1 MADPSPPVPPSSGPP
16 SATVLRPGDRGVGV
30 ADLRARLEAL
40 GLLGPARSS
49 DADTF
54 DAAVDRAV
62 RAFQQD
68 RGLTADGLVGP
79 ATFRAL
85 EEARWEL
92 GDRVLVHLPGSLQ
105 RGDDVFAL
113 QRRLLDLGFKVG
125 RVDGSYGAATESAV
139 KEFQRNIGVP
149 ADGTCGPATLK
160 ALGRLA
166 PLVQGGSPNALRAQE
181 HLRQQGPL
189 LPGKVVVI
197 DAAPNQAPDADLR
210 SMADEVTADLAR
222 RVEGRLVALG
232 VQAYLTGLGAGV
244 GGQDEEDRADFA
256 NRAEA
261 HLCISLQVDASE
273 APEVCGTAAYFY
285 GIESRGIRSSIG
297 ERFAGLVQREIVA
310 RTDLADLRTHARSWD
325 LLRHTRMPA
334 VRVDIGYVT
343 NPGDTTRLADPAFR
357 DVVAEA
363 VVVAVQRMYLTPED
377 DPHTGVLRL
386 DELRAMAREQGLG
399 LP

>member
-1 MADPSPPVPPSSGPP
+1 MADTSPESVEPTATPRPTPLPEPSP
-16 SATVLRPGDRGVGV
+16 TVLRPGDRGVAV
-30 ADLRARLEAL
+30 ADLRGRPRALE
-40 GLLGPARSS
+40 PARPA
-49 DADTF
+49 ADRRGRASTY

-62 RAFQQD
+62 RAFQQE

-125 RVDGSYGAATESAV
+125 RVDGCFGAATERAV
-139 KEFQRNIGVP
+139 KEFQHNIGVP

-181 HLRQQGPL
+181 HLRRQGPL

-197 DAAPNQAPDADLR
+197 DAAPNQAPDAALR
-210 SMADEVTADLAR
+210 AMADEVTADLAR

-232 VQAYLTGLGAGV
+232 VQAYLTGLGAQRPRPGRGGAGRLRQPRRGTPVRLAPGRRLRDPRGV
-244 GGQDEEDRADFA
+244 R
-256 NRAEA
+256 
-261 HLCISLQVDASE
+261 HLGV
-273 APEVCGTAAYFY
+273 
-285 GIESRGIRSSIG
+285 
-297 ERFAGLVQREIVA
+297 
-310 RTDLADLRTHARSWD
+310 
-325 LLRHTRMPA
+325 LLRD
-334 VRVDIGYVT
+334 RV
-343 NPGDTTRLADPAFR
+343 PRRP
-357 DVVAEA
+357 
-363 VVVAVQRMYLTPED
+363 
-377 DPHTGVLRL
+377 VLDR
-386 DELRAMAREQGLG
+386 
-399 LP
+399 